1 MRPSTLLANSTQLR
15 LTCVLMTMPPSGF
28 HIYPRELLS
37 LRNLL
42 PRSLGTLSMV
52 ARILFCIRH
61 LLSTQIAMLGTSIS
75 SRHLFRPVASPFSGR
90 MLAASSSCFQ
100 NLFPAHSSCHRRV
113 GRPEQMT
120 IPVWGQACIPL
131 RQPLLNGRHIR
142 SPPWGF
148 E

>member
-1 MRPSTLLANSTQLR
+1 MCPSTLLAHSTQLG
-15 LTCVLMTMPPSGF
+15 LTCVLMIVPLSGF

-37 LRNLL
+37 LHNLL
-42 PRSLGTLSMV
+42 PRSLGTLSIV

-75 SRHLFRPVASPFSGR
+75 SRHLSRPVASPFSSR
-90 MLAASSSCFQ
+90 MLAALSSCFQ
-100 NLFPAHSSCHRRV
+100 NLFPAHLSCRRRV
-113 GRPEQMT
+113 GRLEQMT

-131 RQPLLNGRHIR
+131 RQPLLNGRHIH